1 MNSHLAVIRRYRY
14 ENAFAFEI
22 EFIPKNQFM
31 RVLQLKVISIK
42 AAQNEKLTKRLLQQW
57 FRVFVFYFDGTE
69 LIKDPRE
76 KRRKRKEQVK

>member
-1 MNSHLAVIRRYRY
+1 MNSHLAVIGSYRY
-14 ENAFAFEI
+14 KNAFAFEI

-57 FRVFVFYFDGTE
+57 FRVFVFYFDGTQ
-69 LIKDPRE
+69 LIKDHRE
-76 KRRKRKEQVK
+76 KGGE